1 MLSALVNGFTRF
13 PRSSQAGLFN
23 SSLTELT
30 YIRSF
35 ASKAAG
41 KQTTKK
47 VTKTAVKTV
56 KKAAPKP
63 EKPQKPK
70 RVPSAF
76 NLYVKD
82 QYFNYQKGDAKAPQ
96 IMKQLAAAWKKLAER
111 EKQPFQQQA
120 TKLKTQ
126 KEQLMAQKKMDKG
139 PLSAYPQFVK
149 DNFSKVRSQDPQ
161 QKASQVMIKL
171 AGMWRDLSKAEKDTK
186 ITNAENAKKQFKL
199 KKASA

>member
-1 MLSALVNGFTRF
+1 MLR
-13 PRSSQAGLFN
+13 
-23 SSLTELT
+23 
-30 YIRSF
+30 
-35 ASKAAG
+35 K
-41 KQTTKK
+41 
-47 VTKTAVKTV
+47 
-56 KKAAPKP
+56 
-63 EKPQKPK
+63 
-70 RVPSAF
+70 
-76 NLYVKD
+76 
-82 QYFNYQKGDAKAPQ
+82 
-96 IMKQLAAAWKKLAER
+96 KKLAET

-126 KEQLMAQKKMDKG
+126 KDQLMAQKKINQG